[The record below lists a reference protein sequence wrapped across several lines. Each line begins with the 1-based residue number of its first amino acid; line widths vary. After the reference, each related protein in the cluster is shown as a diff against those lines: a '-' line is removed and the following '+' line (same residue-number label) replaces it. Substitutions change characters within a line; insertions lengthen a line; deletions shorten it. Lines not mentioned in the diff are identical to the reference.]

1 MSVPK
6 VLAAVRTYR
15 YDAPQRCKALE
26 ATMDALTWL
35 LDLILSPAFSKWSL
49 ILLGWL
55 VLGGSVTVAIMAA
68 AEIVSHGPGRGR

>member
-1 MSVPK
+1 
-6 VLAAVRTYR
+6 
-15 YDAPQRCKALE
+15 
-26 ATMDALTWL
+26 MDALTWL